1 MHKRGHPV
9 NRTGES
15 DTSVVAPAAVTLDSL
30 DRAILQLMQ
39 KDASQTLGD
48 MARMLGISQAQC
60 WRKVDRL
67 RQTGVIRGTV
77 AQLDR
82 YRLGLSVEAFVQVAI
97 AINGTNTQKQFCDSM
112 RAVPE
117 IVECYMISGEYNFL
131 LRILVCD
138 LAAYG
143 RVIEHKILSQ
153 PGIAKV
159 SSAISTSRCKYST
172 ELPVAFR
179 DVGACRTEAAE

>member
-1 MHKRGHPV
+1 MHKRVHPV
-9 NRTGES
+9 NRTGGG
-15 DTSVVAPAAVTLDSL
+15 DASVAALAPVTLDGL
-30 DRAILQLMQ
+30 DRAILQLLQ
-39 KDASQTLGD
+39 SDASQTLGD
-48 MARMLGISQAQC
+48 MARTLGISQGQC

-67 RQTGVIRGTV
+67 RQTGVIQGVV

-97 AINGTNTQKQFCDSM
+97 AINDINTQKQFCDSM

-131 LRILVCD
+131 LRILVRD
-138 LAAYG
+138 LSAYG
-143 RVIEHKILSQ
+143 RVIEQKILSQ
-153 PGIAKV
+153 PGIAKI

-172 ELPVAFR
+172 ELPVTFR
-179 DVGACRTEAAE
+179 AVGACSGEAAE